1 MKWRILVIALV
12 LVAALALTAT
22 SAFAEDPTDTQL
34 YCAWATDTGLPNG
47 LLLLQDFTS
56 KQGYARQLTTPQ
68 AWVNAHGFIV
78 NEFCSTWGV
87 QAPIQNPGE
96 KNETVA
102 PVVRWYAPYL
112 RWLYVNLVANG
123 LIKK

>member
-1 MKWRILVIALV
+1 MKWRILVIVALV
-12 LVAALALTAT
+12 LVASFAAT
-22 SAFAEDPTDTQL
+22 PAFAEDPTDAQL
-34 YCAWATDTGLPNG
+34 YCAAATDQGLPNG

-56 KQGYARQLTTPQ
+56 KQGYARQLTTPA
-68 AWVNAHGFIV
+68 AWTLAYPFIT

-96 KNETVA
+96 KYETVA